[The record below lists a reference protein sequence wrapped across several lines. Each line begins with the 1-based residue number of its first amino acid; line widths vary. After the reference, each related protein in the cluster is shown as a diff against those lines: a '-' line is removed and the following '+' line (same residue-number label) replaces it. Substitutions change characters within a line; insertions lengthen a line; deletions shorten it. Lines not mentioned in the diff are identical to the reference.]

1 MKSLAIIPLVLAI
14 MLAAVP
20 AARAGDTSCTGQLFG
35 TINGNVVVPQGA
47 TCELTTATVTG
58 NVLVEK
64 GASLLAGPQGSVTIS
79 GNVLA
84 IQCASVTIEPSALVS
99 IGGSVGILFCTGT
112 SGYFVRGVSI
122 QGNFLCQF
130 NSAPCTA
137 SSGSIGG
144 SVDVSQNSGGT
155 STVLGN
161 QIDGNL
167 ICFRNTAVTDDGIPN
182 TVAGKKLGQCAGL

>member
-64 GASLLAGPQGSVTIS
+64 GAESTCGTPRISDDFRQCSGHSVR
-79 GNVLA
+79 
-84 IQCASVTIEPSALVS
+84 VS
-99 IGGSVGILFCTGT
+99 
-112 SGYFVRGVSI
+112 Y
-122 QGNFLCQF
+122 N
-130 NSAPCTA
+130 
-137 SSGSIGG
+137 
-144 SVDVSQNSGGT
+144 
-155 STVLGN
+155 
-161 QIDGNL
+161 
-167 ICFRNTAVTDDGIPN
+167 
-182 TVAGKKLGQCAGL
+182 